1 VDGDLW
7 KRQRKAGAP
16 FFSNANLKDFVN
28 RVLPPY
34 LKDMEKRLEDAASN
48 TDPIDMQDVFLE
60 LTTRLMGEIAYNV
73 RVNPMMTSKC
83 PDRYPPPA

>member
-16 FFSNANLKDFVN
+16 FFSNTNLKDFVN

-34 LKDMEKRLEDAASN
+34 LKDMENRLEYAASN

-73 RVNPMMTSKC
+73 RVNPIKASKYQGCC
-83 PDRYPPPA
+83 PQPA

>member
-1 VDGDLW
+1 
-7 KRQRKAGAP
+7 
-16 FFSNANLKDFVN
+16 
-28 RVLPPY
+28 
-34 LKDMEKRLEDAASN
+34 MEKRLEDAASN